1 MKHIRRTLALL
12 LAAALVLALSIAAF
26 ADGSATAGS
35 ITIDNA
41 VKDKTY
47 TIYRIFDLNSHNDDY
62 TAFNYTVN
70 ASWKAF
76 FEGDAAGLTY
86 VTIDDD
92 FGYVTW
98 KDGQDAAAF
107 AAAAIAYADAHKI
120 ANDGLQTASD
130 STVKF
135 EALPLGYYLVK
146 SGLGALC
153 SLDTTL
159 PNATI
164 REKNSAPTVEKK
176 VREND
181 AYGKTNDANIG
192 DTVTFTT
199 TINVL
204 DGAPKSY
211 VLHDKMSEG
220 LTFDQNSVKVTVN
233 SKDFTNYGLVTS
245 GLNDDCTFE
254 IRFDDVTVDGVTASV
269 LKPNDVVTV
278 EYTATVNE
286 NAVIADT
293 GNANETWL
301 KYDNTGE
308 TTHSTT
314 HTYVW
319 AMKVVKFTMKDSK
332 ETLLKDA
339 QFVLYRINNDV
350 TEYVT
355 ADREN
360 KVTGWTKNA
369 YDSSEATKATVFTTP
384 DNGTFTISGLD
395 SGTYYLEEIK
405 APAGYNMLK
414 DPVPVVIETTSDTS
428 TGAMTATV
436 KYGSSTGDVK
446 VENQTGTELP
456 STGGIGTTIFYIIGS
471 LLAVGAVILLVAR
484 KRMGKPED

>member
-41 VKDKTY
+41 VSGKTY

-135 EALPLGYYLVK
+135 EALPLGYYLVQ
-146 SGLGALC
+146 SDLGALC

-159 PNATI
+159 PNVTI
-164 REKNSAPTVEKK
+164 KEKNSAPTVEKK

-192 DTVTFTT
+192 DVVMFQT

-286 NAVIADT
+286 NAVIAGS
-293 GNANETWL
+293 GNTNETWL

-314 HTYVW
+314 RTYVW
-319 AMKVVKFTMKDSK
+319 EMTVVKFTMKDSK

-339 QFVLYRINNDV
+339 QFVLYRIKNDV

-384 DNGTFTISGLD
+384 ADGTFKISGLD

-414 DPVPVVIETTSDTS
+414 DPVTVVIETTSDTS

-471 LLAVGAVILLVAR
+471 LLAVGAVILLVTR

>member
-107 AAAAIAYADAHKI
+107 AAAAIAYADANGIENNGQKE
-120 ANDGLQTASD
+120 ASD

-471 LLAVGAVILLVAR
+471 LLAAGAVILLVTR